1 MQAWCIIFF
10 SCTQQIN
17 NPKQFFTT
25 IAHQLVQ
32 KVDDYRQV
40 LGLRIQHNQ
49 DLHTKGL
56 DIQFHKLIIE
66 PFLKLREQKID
77 VEDKTVIIDGL
88 DECNRDSAQRKII
101 ELVAKSVMEHG
112 DKIPLLWTFFS
123 CSESYITHKFSPYS
137 GLLSK
142 AELSIS
148 ESNNSDIKC
157 YFHDKLCPLA
167 SADTV

>member
-1 MQAWCIIFF
+1 
-10 SCTQQIN
+10 
-17 NPKQFFTT
+17 
-25 IAHQLVQ
+25 
-32 KVDDYRQV
+32 
-40 LGLRIQHNQ
+40 
-49 DLHTKGL
+49 
-56 DIQFHKLIIE
+56 
-66 PFLKLREQKID
+66 

-167 SADTV
+167 PADTV